1 MKRILIVEDEE
12 IIRQALKKVLQRQQF
27 DVAEADSVA
36 AALALQPQQFDLVIS
51 DLRLPGALGTDLLQR
66 CGDTPVI
73 IMTSYASMRSAIDAM
88 KLGAVDYI
96 AKPFD
101 NDEML
106 ATVQRVLGA
115 GAALSRKRAQK
126 KSSNADSADALSN
139 IIGNSPAMQ
148 ALYSKIHKVAPTDAT
163 VLICGETGTGKELIA
178 NAIHNSSPRAQQ
190 PMISVN
196 CAAIP
201 ETLIE
206 AELFGHEKGA
216 FTGATQAREGLITAA
231 DGGTLFLD
239 EIGELPLE
247 AQARLL
253 RVLQE
258 SEVRAIGSISSRKV
272 NIRLIA
278 ATHRDLRKMCDEKT
292 VSRRFVFSYQ
302 CGATQ
307 FAGAARARRRY
318 SADRHPTAD
327 ALLRKNWAHC
337 ATLICRCATGYR
349 RIPVARQCARAGQY
363 HPARGHSLRC
373 QCTRTRQRALRSS
386 GNKHQNSRHFTGRLF
401 RAFCVGQSRCF
412 VGNRNS
418 TTLGHQPQKPVG
430 APPKNGYPAP
440 ARRQTTGMNP
450 APLTTLATLKASARA
465 VAVPFSIAL
474 PDHSILLCDTI
485 LRLLPEKRIV
495 LRGIH
500 HQQTVLVKLFFDAD
514 NWQKEINGFEKLQR
528 AGINTPALLTQ
539 CALEQG
545 GVCLFALY

>member
-27 DVAEADSVA
+27 DVAEADSVT

-115 GAALSRKRAQK
+115 GAALSRKRTQK
-126 KSSNADSADALSN
+126 KSSKSDSTDALSH

-231 DGGTLFLD
+231 DDGTLFLD

-258 SEVRAIGSISSRKV
+258 SEVRAIGSVSSRKV
-272 NIRLIA
+272 NIRLVA

-292 VSRRFVFSYQ
+292 FREDLYFRINVVQLNLPALRERGDDILLIATQLLTRYCEKIGRAALSLSTTAQQAIAEYPWPGNVRELDNIIQRAVILCDANARELDSTQLDLPATNTKTAVTSLEDYFVRFVLDNQ
-302 CGATQ
+302 
-307 FAGAARARRRY
+307 
-318 SADRHPTAD
+318 D
-327 ALLRKNWAHC
+327 ALSETEIAQRLGISRKNLWE
-337 ATLICRCATGYR
+337 
-349 RIPVARQCARAGQY
+349 
-363 HPARGHSLRC
+363 
-373 QCTRTRQRALRSS
+373 
-386 GNKHQNSRHFTGRLF
+386 
-401 RAFCVGQSRCF
+401 
-412 VGNRNS
+412 
-418 TTLGHQPQKPVG
+418 
-430 APPKNGYPAP
+430 
-440 ARRQTTGMNP
+440 RRQKMGIPRPRGGKQP
-450 APLTTLATLKASARA
+450 A
-465 VAVPFSIAL
+465 
-474 PDHSILLCDTI
+474 
-485 LRLLPEKRIV
+485 
-495 LRGIH
+495 
-500 HQQTVLVKLFFDAD
+500 
-514 NWQKEINGFEKLQR
+514 
-528 AGINTPALLTQ
+528 
-539 CALEQG
+539 
-545 GVCLFALY
+545 

>member
-27 DVAEADSVA
+27 DVAEADSVT

-115 GAALSRKRAQK
+115 GAALSRKRTQK
-126 KSSNADSADALSN
+126 KSSKSDSTDALSH

-231 DGGTLFLD
+231 DDGTLFLD

-258 SEVRAIGSISSRKV
+258 SEVRAIGSVSSRKV
-272 NIRLIA
+272 NIRLVA

-292 VSRRFVFSYQ
+292 FREDLYFRINVVQLNLPALRER
-302 CGATQ
+302 GDDILLIATQ
-307 FAGAARARRRY
+307 LLTRYCEKIGRAA
-318 SADRHPTAD
+318 
-327 ALLRKNWAHC
+327 L
-337 ATLICRCATGYR
+337 
-349 RIPVARQCARAGQY
+349 
-363 HPARGHSLRC
+363 SL
-373 QCTRTRQRALRSS
+373 
-386 GNKHQNSRHFTGRLF
+386 
-401 RAFCVGQSRCF
+401 
-412 VGNRNS
+412 S
-418 TTLGHQPQKPVG
+418 TTAQQ
-430 APPKNGYPAP
+430 A
-440 ARRQTTGMNP
+440 
-450 APLTTLATLKASARA
+450 
-465 VAVPFSIAL
+465 IA
-474 PDHSILLCDTI
+474 
-485 LRLLPEKRIV
+485 E
-495 LRGIH
+495 
-500 HQQTVLVKLFFDAD
+500 
-514 NWQKEINGFEKLQR
+514 
-528 AGINTPALLTQ
+528 
-539 CALEQG
+539 
-545 GVCLFALY
+545 